1 MALHVSCTPPLPA
14 DDEHLAMT
22 VSVVAVVAA
31 AAITKIRNKQ
41 KIRIS
46 YRCVLFSFSFSRNLL
61 YSANRIVQLF
71 DHNNRRN
78 IPVVAAILV
87 EPMVASVVA
96 KLAAVQH

>member
-1 MALHVSCTPPLPA
+1 MPRTPSLPA
-14 DDEHLAMT
+14 DNEHLAMT
-22 VSVVAVVAA
+22 VSVVAAVVAA
-31 AAITKIRNKQ
+31 AAITKFRNKQ

-46 YRCVLFSFSFSRNLL
+46 YRCVLFSFSFSRNSL
-61 YSANRIVQLF
+61 YSASHIVQLS
-71 DHNNRRN
+71 DHNN